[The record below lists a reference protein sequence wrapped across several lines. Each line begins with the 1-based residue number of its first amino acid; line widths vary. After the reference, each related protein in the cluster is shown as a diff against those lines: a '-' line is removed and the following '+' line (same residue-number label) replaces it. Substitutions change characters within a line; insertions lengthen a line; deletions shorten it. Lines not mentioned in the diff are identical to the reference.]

1 MIGMSDHAV
10 NEERVRLVSEM
21 EAIAEKLKQISDG
34 FPAVERNVKRIQASI
49 VMIKL
54 NLGE

>member
-1 MIGMSDHAV
+1 MIRMNDQAV
-10 NEERVRLVSEM
+10 SEERVRLVSEM
-21 EAIAEKLKQISDG
+21 EALAEKLKQISDG